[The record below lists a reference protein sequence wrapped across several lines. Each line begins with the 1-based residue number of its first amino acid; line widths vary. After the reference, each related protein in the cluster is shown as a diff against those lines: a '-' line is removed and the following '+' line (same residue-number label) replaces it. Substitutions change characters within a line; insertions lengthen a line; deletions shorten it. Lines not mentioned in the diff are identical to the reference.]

1 MVGER
6 KGKAGLVCV
15 QETVEGRRE
24 AWAGGTDLEARSMS
38 DSFPKWGQRNR
49 ILSSSEFREPVL
61 YFLVGPLEH

>member
-1 MVGER
+1 MEDGGE
-6 KGKAGLVCV
+6 LLLLHCV
-15 QETVEGRRE
+15 QEAADRRE

-61 YFLVGPLEH
+61 YLLVGPLEH